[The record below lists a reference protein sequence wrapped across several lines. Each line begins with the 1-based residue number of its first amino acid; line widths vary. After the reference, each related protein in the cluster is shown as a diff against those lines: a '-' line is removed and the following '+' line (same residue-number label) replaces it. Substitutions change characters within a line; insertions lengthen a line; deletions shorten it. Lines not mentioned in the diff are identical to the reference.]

1 MTKKGNEHEHAIEIP
16 TFLDIARRIVPDET
30 PSWLAAHLG
39 WSSQGLQYDR
49 LVDQYRPSK
58 AETATRLDALTEALG
73 LVQRELDD
81 PSIRNLLEDAKYIKH
96 LSGSSGMVRDLAQR
110 ADLAHISPGLTTKS
124 GKTKRGRGKPKVP
137 NLFGA
142 KVLCAARVVETW
154 VYFRQTEP
162 GLANLDA
169 AAIAQG

>member
-110 ADLAHISPGLTTKS
+110 ADLAHISPGLT
-124 GKTKRGRGKPKVP
+124 
-137 NLFGA
+137 GA
-142 KVLCAARVVETW
+142 ANQRYPIYLAQRYSAPHEWSRHGCISDRLSLVWQIWT
-154 VYFRQTEP
+154 RQP
-162 GLANLDA
+162 
-169 AAIAQG
+169 